1 MQVEIADGIVAPVRQ
16 ADERKRFISEFASLR
31 LISLS
36 ACSAKES
43 SERYVLDYGQCGKIA
58 GSLLHRSDPHL
69 TNAMG
74 RVLGDVLTGEPD
86 HAFGWCFE
94 TDDQIEQSALAG
106 AVGADDGENL
116 AIVDPHSHPIK
127 GCEASIVLLDLIQLE
142 KDHLVLRPRH
152 VGLKRIGLH

>member
-116 AIVDPHSHPIK
+116 AIVSPQVHSVDR
-127 GCEASIVLLDLIQLE
+127 GQASKVFLDLIQLE
-142 KDHLVLRPRH
+142 KSH
-152 VGLKRIGLH
+152 VAL